1 MSTLLLRFAAP
12 LQAWGTESKYDIRK
26 TDREPSKSGIV
37 GFLAAAL
44 GRKRDESVEDLNALR
59 VGVRADQEG
68 EIIQDFHMVHKD
80 EKTSYLTR
88 RYYLSDAVFVVG
100 VESEDD
106 AVLQKLVDAV
116 KNPVFPLFLG
126 RCSCPPCGSIVLGI
140 REFDLETALDKEP
153 WQIPEWR
160 RKRETSVPCLR
171 KVIESDSGGVVRKDR
186 AISFSPYHR
195 EYGYRGV
202 KESLCCPQLTET
214 THDPMAE
221 L

>member
-1 MSTLLLRFAAP
+1 MNDRRDSVHRALL
-12 LQAWGTESKYDIRK
+12 
-26 TDREPSKSGIV
+26 SG
-37 GFLAAAL
+37 GN
-44 GRKRDESVEDLNALR
+44 EDLNALR

-126 RCSCPPCGSIVLGI
+126 RCSCPPCGPIVLGI

-160 RKRETSVPCLR
+160 RKRECTGR
-171 KVIESDSGGVVRKDR
+171 KLQTRLSRR
-186 AISFSPYHR
+186 RHN
-195 EYGYRGV
+195 
-202 KESLCCPQLTET
+202 T
-214 THDPMAE
+214 TFTGADMASRHGPPV
-221 L
+221 

>member
-1 MSTLLLRFAAP
+1 MPCYKSLWMLLKIQCFRFF
-12 LQAWGTESKYDIRK
+12 RK
-26 TDREPSKSGIV
+26 V
-37 GFLAAAL
+37 FLSAM
-44 GRKRDESVEDLNALR
+44 R
-59 VGVRADQEG
+59 
-68 EIIQDFHMVHKD
+68 
-80 EKTSYLTR
+80 
-88 RYYLSDAVFVVG
+88 
-100 VESEDD
+100 
-106 AVLQKLVDAV
+106 
-116 KNPVFPLFLG
+116 P
-126 RCSCPPCGSIVLGI
+126 IVLGI

>member
-1 MSTLLLRFAAP
+1 MGTLLLRFAAP

-44 GRKRDESVEDLNALR
+44 GRRRDESVEDLNALR

-88 RYYLSDAVFVVG
+88 RYYLSDAIFVVG
-100 VESEDD
+100 VESEDN
-106 AVLQKLVDAV
+106 AMLQQLEEAV

-126 RCSCPPCGSIVLGI
+126 RRSCPPCGQIVLGI
-140 REFDLETALDKEP
+140 REFDLETALDK
-153 WQIPEWR
+153 
-160 RKRETSVPCLR
+160 
-171 KVIESDSGGVVRKDR
+171 
-186 AISFSPYHR
+186 
-195 EYGYRGV
+195 
-202 KESLCCPQLTET
+202 
-214 THDPMAE
+214 
-221 L
+221 